1 MKYSEII
8 PPSVRAEVI
17 TRRTYNRP
25 GSLSEYASGEFESW
39 PETVERVID
48 HQRWLWERAL
58 GRSLNHK
65 ERAEL
70 GKLRHLFLAREAC
83 PSGRTLWLGGTSISK
98 TREASQF
105 NCYFR
110 RIETVHDVVDAY
122 WLLLQGCGV
131 GFEPVVGTLN
141 GFSRPVELE
150 IIRST
155 KTDHG
160 DKGNPYNVEFIRDE
174 HWTIRVGDSAESW
187 AKLPGK
193 ILANKKP
200 VRKLT
205 IDFSEIRPAGVRL
218 SQYGWISSGDQK
230 IAEAV
235 VKIVEIMNLRNN
247 RLLSRMDILD
257 VMNLLGDTL
266 SSRRSA
272 ELCEVPYG
280 DPEWKTFA
288 KAKDDLAK
296 TPWRTQSNNT
306 ILFYHKPSKDE
317 LYEFFKLMQEGGGSE
332 PGIANA
338 AHALRRA
345 PWFKGFNPCAE
356 ILLANGSF
364 CNLMEIDL
372 AKFNGRYEAL
382 IDAMRVIA
390 RANYRQTCVNLDDGI
405 LQRSNHEL
413 NEFLRLMGV
422 GLTGIVRWE
431 HLGDSRKLKGL
442 KKAAGRGM
450 LSMAQEL
457 SLPYAK
463 AVTTVKPS
471 GTMAKIMDTTE
482 GVHKPLGRFIF
493 NNVQFSKHDPIV
505 SECLK
510 AGYRVFEVVYENDT
524 FRVTDITNLSDVTG
538 DSVMVRF
545 PVEYKDV
552 KFDKVEKKWSDG
564 SVQRLEVNLESAIDQ
579 LERYRWLMDNYVEH
593 NCSITVSYSP
603 DEIPAII
610 DWLHENWDSYVAV
623 SFLYRNDPTK
633 TAADL
638 GYLYLPQEVVTEEVF
653 RAYEASLKPLNISGS
668 TEEIIGEGCSTGAC
682 PVR

>member
-25 GSLSEYASGEFESW
+25 GSISEYASGEFETW
-39 PETVERVID
+39 DETVERVID

-70 GKLRHLFLAREAC
+70 GKLRHLFRSREAC

-110 RIETVHDVVDAY
+110 RVETVHDVVDCY

-131 GFEPVVGTLN
+131 GFEPIVGTLN

-150 IIRST
+150 VIRST
-155 KTDHG
+155 KTDPT

-174 HWTIRVGDSAESW
+174 HWTIRVGDSAEAW

-193 ILANKKP
+193 LLANKKP

-218 SQYGWISSGDQK
+218 SQYGWISSGDKK
-230 IAEAV
+230 ISEAV

-257 VMNLLGDTL
+257 LMNLLGDTL

-272 ELCEVPYG
+272 EICVVPYG

-288 KAKDDLAK
+288 KAKANLAA

-306 ILFYHKPSKDE
+306 VLFYHKPSKDE
-317 LYEFFKLMQEGGGSE
+317 LYEFFKLVQEGGGSE

-382 IDAMRVIA
+382 LDAVRIVA

-422 GLTGIVRWE
+422 GITGIVRWE
-431 HLGDSRKLKGL
+431 YLGDARKLKGL
-442 KKAAGRGM
+442 KKVAGKGM
-450 LSMAQEL
+450 VSMADEL
-457 SLPYAK
+457 NLPYAK

-493 NNVQFSKHDPIV
+493 NNVGFSKHDPIV
-505 SECLK
+505 EQCRQ
-510 AGYRVFEVVYENDT
+510 AGYKVMENPYDDT
-524 FRVTDITNLSDVTG
+524 SVLVT
-538 DSVMVRF
+538 F
-545 PVEYKDV
+545 PVEHKSV
-552 KFDKVEKKWSDG
+552 KFEKVEKNG
-564 SVQRLEVNLESAIDQ
+564 QILEVNLETAIDQ

-638 GYLYLPQEVVTEEVF
+638 GYLYIPQEVVTEEVF